1 VKDYLFMTGGCV
13 ITHALHTQDRI
24 EKQAIDEA
32 VKYIT
37 HLTGVACTVAATGTL
52 VDTVHDH
59 IIIGRTDILAK
70 HQQLDD
76 SSWPTSPEEYRIKRV
91 VDAQGA
97 AQSFIVGAD
106 AAGVRAGVYAY
117 LEQLGCSF
125 HLHGDILPDPAP
137 RLPAIDFDITRAPRF
152 AHRGMQ
158 LWNYWYVGRDSW
170 SYADFDAYL
179 TQFPKLGLNIFDFP
193 LYLYEPLFTDYRYE
207 GQLIDGHF
215 LAGINTDLAR
225 IGGAAFGKRKR
236 FVSPDIPDDAPQA
249 ERSAATIALMRKVF
263 ARAKELGI
271 KTSVDIEVASLL
283 HSNPDLLPMLPPED
297 LFDDGMMLSPS
308 SPTGKKLLR
317 TRLEALVAAYPDCD
331 YYGIWQPEGVTML
344 ESQGSPHPDDV
355 AFRAAHAHLDALS
368 PSDLDYAHS
377 LIMAHEIMAEI
388 KPGAQI
394 ATGGWGAERVIA
406 ASDALLPMDIIRSTL
421 GYYEPQLTLKT
432 NRLQN
437 YAQTQGPK
445 WHITW
450 GEVDQHMWVVQP
462 KTQTTATILNK
473 MEGQGIEGAMLLH
486 WRQLFSDLDIS
497 LFAKNCWTGNDR
509 DTGLTQWITCKFG
522 SETVAPLRAAINELE
537 AFNLLVCDI
546 DSIEQSIFWVG
557 FDCGV
562 GGVLFGHRYVGNGA
576 PLPEMWLNDG
586 VRPNLTVNAEAI
598 TILKRAAEHS
608 AKAMQLAA
616 GAGLRRLTYL
626 DNHIRLT
633 LALHESHLVVA
644 RAIMAI
650 AEAQAAGNERA
661 GLEQALAILAETN
674 PEAIVEEF
682 IHCLGEEGDAPD
694 KGELGLLLSLNVKYI
709 GGVRRLEGRIKREL
723 GLLPKL
729 LAPTPETKL
738 YVECGAHA
746 VQRSYTMPHDSS
758 AIWSHPRTEASDAI
772 TVADGFGITV
782 KDGIKTGRVNP
793 DTGCW
798 LQQGEIGFT
807 LSAPA
812 GFKGRVRL
820 YMYYE
825 PDFDSAFCW
834 QEVFVNGQ
842 SLGVQKDYFCRGPYW
857 DEGVWVEADV
867 SVGNDGAP
875 IEVRIK
881 ARGRLDARLS
891 AIEMIES
898 DI

>member
-1 VKDYLFMTGGCV
+1 MQFILKDFLFMTVGCV
-13 ITHALHTQDRI
+13 ITHALHLQDPV
-24 EKQAIDEA
+24 EEQAIDDA
-32 VKYIT
+32 AFYIAK
-37 HLTGVACTVAATGTL
+37 LTGVACKVVTTGTL
-52 VDTVHDH
+52 ADNLHDH
-59 IIIGRTDILAK
+59 IIMGQTDNLKK
-70 HQQLDD
+70 HRLLDD
-76 SSWPTSPEEYRIKRV
+76 GPWPMAREEYRIKREV
-91 VDAQGA
+91 GSKGA
-97 AQSFIVGAD
+97 VRSFIVGAD
-106 AAGVRAGVYAY
+106 AEGVRAGVYAF

-125 HLHGDILPDPAP
+125 HLHGDILPEPSP
-137 RLPAIDFDITRAPRF
+137 ELPKTAFDITRAPRF

-225 IGGAAFGKRKR
+225 IGGDAFGKRKR

-249 ERSAATIALMRKVF
+249 ERNAATIALMRKVF
-263 ARAKELGI
+263 ARAKALGI

-283 HSNPDLLPMLPPED
+283 HSNPDLLSLLPPAD
-297 LFDDGMMLSPS
+297 VFDDGMMLSPS
-308 SPTGKKLLR
+308 SPKGKKLLR
-317 TRLEALVAAYPDCD
+317 TRLEALVTAYPDCD

-344 ESQGSPHPDDV
+344 ESHGSPHPDDV
-355 AFRAAHAHLDALS
+355 AFRARYAHLDALS

-377 LIMAHEIMAEI
+377 LIMAREIMAEI

-406 ASDALLPMDIIRSTL
+406 AADALLPLDIIRSTL

-437 YAQTQGPK
+437 YAHTQGPK

-462 KTQTTATILNK
+462 KTQTTANILNQ
-473 MEGQGIEGAMLLH
+473 MEGHGIEGAMLLH

-509 DTGLTQWITCKFG
+509 DTGLTQWISRKFG
-522 SETVAPLRAAINELE
+522 AETLEPIRAAINELE

-546 DSIEQSIFWVG
+546 DRIEQSIFWVG

-562 GGVLFGHRYVGNGA
+562 GGVLFGHRYIGNGA

-586 VRPNLTVNAEAI
+586 VRPNLTVNAAAI
-598 TILKRAAEHS
+598 PILQRAAAHS
-608 AKAMQLAA
+608 KAAMALAT
-616 GAGLRRLTYL
+616 GAGRRRLTYL

-644 RAIMAI
+644 RALMAI
-650 AEAQAAGNERA
+650 ADAQAAGDERA
-661 GLEQALAILAETN
+661 GLEQALAILAETS
-674 PEAIVEEF
+674 PEAIVEDF
-682 IHCLGEEGDAPD
+682 IHCLGEDGDAPD

-729 LAPTPETKL
+729 LAPTPKTKL
-738 YVECGAHA
+738 FVECGANA

-758 AIWSHPRTEASDAI
+758 AIWSHPRTDASDAI
-772 TVADGFGITV
+772 TAADGFGITV
-782 KDGIKTGRVNP
+782 KEGIKAGRVNP

-807 LSAPA
+807 LTAPA

-834 QEVFVNGQ
+834 QEVFVKNQ

-857 DEGVWVEADV
+857 DEGVWVESDV
-867 SVGNDGAP
+867 DVGNDAAP

-891 AIEMIES
+891 AIEVV
-898 DI
+898 

>member
-1 VKDYLFMTGGCV
+1 MRMGQNILLWHVSDGSNIEAQAMAALEDYLRQ
-13 ITHALHTQDRI
+13 ITSAGVERV
-24 EKQAIDEA
+24 AIMGN
-32 VKYIT
+32 IP
-37 HLTGVACTVAATGTL
+37 ATA
-52 VDTVHDH
+52 DA
-59 IIIGRTDILAK
+59 IIIGQPALLQGQMLL
-70 HQQLDD
+70 HD
-76 SSWPTSPEEYRIKRV
+76 SDWPKATGAYRIRRATN
-91 VDAQGA
+91 DQGGMT
-97 AQSFIVGAD
+97 SHIIGAD
-106 AAGVRAGVYAY
+106 AEGLRTGVYAF

-125 HLHGDILPDPAP
+125 HLYGDILPQPAP
-137 RLPAIDFDITRAPRF
+137 GLPALEFDIIRAPRF
-152 AHRGMQ
+152 ALRGMQ
-158 LWNYWYVGRDSW
+158 LWNYWHVGRDSW

-207 GQLIDGHF
+207 GQLVDGHF
-215 LAGINTDLAR
+215 LAGINTDLVR
-225 IGGAAFGKRKR
+225 IGGEAFASRKR

-249 ERSAATIALMRKVF
+249 ERNAATIALMRKVF

-271 KTSVDIEVASLL
+271 KTSVDIEGASLL
-283 HSNPDLLPMLPPED
+283 HSNPDLLPTLPQED

-308 SPTGKKLLR
+308 SPTGKQLLR

-344 ESQGSPHPDDV
+344 ETHGSPHPEDV
-355 AFRAAHAHLDALS
+355 AFREAHKHLDTLS

-377 LIMAHEIMAEI
+377 LIMAHQIMAEI

-394 ATGGWGAERVIA
+394 TTGGWGAERVIA

-437 YAQTQGPK
+437 YAHTKGPK

-462 KTQTTATILNK
+462 KTQTTATILNQ
-473 MEGQGIEGAMLLH
+473 MEGHGIEGAMLLH

-509 DTGLTQWITCKFG
+509 DTGLTQWITRKFG
-522 SETVAPLRAAINELE
+522 SETVAPMRAAIDALE
-537 AFNLLVCDI
+537 EFNLLVCDI
-546 DSIEQSIFWVG
+546 DRIEQSIFWVG

-586 VRPNLTVNAEAI
+586 VRPNLNVNAAAI
-598 TILKRAAEHS
+598 PILQRAAEQS
-608 AKAMQLAA
+608 TAAMALAT
-616 GAGLRRLTYL
+616 GAGRRRLTYV
-626 DNHIRLT
+626 DNHIHLT

-650 AEAQAAGNERA
+650 ADGQAAGDERA
-661 GLEQALAILAETN
+661 GLKQALAILAETN
-674 PEAIVEEF
+674 PEAIVEDF
-682 IHCLGEEGDAPD
+682 IQCLGEEGNVPD

-729 LAPTPETKL
+729 LAPTPEAKL
-738 YVECGAHA
+738 YVECGANA

-758 AIWSHPRTEASDAI
+758 AIWSHPRTEASDVI
-772 TVADGFGITV
+772 TAAEGFGITM
-782 KDGIKTGRVNP
+782 KDGIKAGRVNP

-798 LQQGEIGFT
+798 LQQGEIGFALT
-807 LSAPA
+807 APA

-834 QEVFVNGQ
+834 QEVFVNGE
-842 SLGVQKDYFCRGPYW
+842 SLGVQKDYVCRGPYW
-857 DEGVWVEADV
+857 DEGVWVERDIIV
-867 SVGNDGAP
+867 DTEGTP

-891 AIEMIES
+891 AVELIAK
-898 DI
+898 